1 MKKLLIGM
9 LLVVVNI
16 LLVSCSEEKVKN
28 QKESTEKITEAST
41 EIEVQ
46 TNKSEE
52 DYGVFLSLDNS
63 DLSIFLKYKL
73 VVIDAQYFDKSDID
87 FLHENGIEVYS
98 YLNIGSLENFRDYY
112 NTYEEYTL
120 EVYENWE
127 EEKWVDVSVKVWQDF
142 ITDELANQL
151 FEKGIDGFFI
161 DNCDVYY
168 TYNETKIYNG
178 LETIL
183 RKLKSFNVDVVI
195 NGGDEFVNDYYENNN
210 SIEEIITGI
219 NQEDVFTSYDFD
231 NEKFETANSEDS
243 LYYKEYIEKFGA
255 MGTEIYLLEYT
266 DDLEVIS
273 QIENYCK
280 KNDFMFYVS
289 DSIELD

>member
-28 QKESTEKITEAST
+28 QKESTELD
-41 EIEVQ
+41 VQ
-46 TNKSEE
+46 TNKPEE

-63 DLSIFLKYKL
+63 DLSIFLNYKL

-168 TYNETKIYNG
+168 IYNETKIYNG

-183 RKLKSFNVDVVI
+183 RKLKNFNVDVVI
-195 NGGDEFVNDYYENNN
+195 NGGDEFVNAYYENNN

-219 NQEDVFTSYDFD
+219 NQEDVFSSYDFD
-231 NEKFETANSEDS
+231 NEKFETSNSEDS

-266 DDLEVIS
+266 EDLEVVN

>member
-28 QKESTEKITEAST
+28 QKDSTEKNTEAST

-46 TNKSEE
+46 TNKPEE

-63 DLSIFLKYKL
+63 DLSIFLNYKI
-73 VVIDAQYFDKSDID
+73 VVIDAQYFDKTDID
-87 FLHENGIEVYS
+87 FLHENGVEVYS

-112 NTYEEYTL
+112 NTYDKYTL

-142 ITDELANQL
+142 ITDELANKL

-168 TYNETKIYNG
+168 IYNETKIYNG

-183 RKLKSFNVDVVI
+183 RKLKNFNVDVVI
-195 NGGDEFVNDYYENNN
+195 NGGDEFVNAYYENNN

-255 MGTEIYLLEYT
+255 MGTEIFLLEYT
-266 DDLEVIS
+266 DDFEVIN

-280 KNDFMFYVS
+280 KYDFMFYVS